1 MSSWPGVGQYVSVSL
16 TSSFMI
22 YLLFYNKPI
31 KLCKATYMSR
41 FYIHAA
47 HVQIFD
53 MVYFTCLEFSFP
65 QCFYI
70 NIYIKILNT

>member
-16 TSSFMI
+16 MSSFMI

-31 KLCKATYMSR
+31 QFCKANYMSR

-53 MVYFTCLEFSFP
+53 MVYFTCL
-65 QCFYI
+65 YK
-70 NIYIKILNT
+70 NIEETKILNI